1 MESSTKMS
9 GVATPTVKSR
19 VSSKSIR
26 SEKMKIKIQRAASQ
40 SDRKYEEEEE
50 LLELDIRRR
59 KRELMK
65 RKEEARLKAQEH
77 IIEEF
82 ESECSSENPGLDI
95 DEETK
100 EEGLNR
106 FFQSQGAEEAPPTLR
121 PDEPPVMINSCPPDA
136 SNNWNKISA
145 SLETCMAQLTKV
157 NMQQI
162 LSAQLQS
169 AALNQLPKVEVPI
182 LLR

>member
-9 GVATPTVKSR
+9 GVAAPTVKSR

-26 SEKMKIKIQRAASQ
+26 SERMKINIQRAASQ

-65 RKEEARLKAQEH
+65 RKEEARLKAQEQ

-82 ESECSSENPGLDI
+82 ESDCSSENRLEI

-106 FFQSQGAEEAPPTLR
+106 FFQSQGAEEAPPIHS
-121 PDEPPVMINSCPPDA
+121 D
-136 SNNWNKISA
+136 
-145 SLETCMAQLTKV
+145 LTSR
-157 NMQQI
+157 Q
-162 LSAQLQS
+162 
-169 AALNQLPKVEVPI
+169 
-182 LLR
+182 